1 MRNRDAQRTRVS
13 REVRAAQTFFR
24 RCNTVK
30 YRIEIGDPLPRPLP
44 EKKLS

>member
-1 MRNRDAQRTRVS
+1 MRNATRAS
-13 REVRAAQTFFR
+13 REVAAQALFR

-30 YRIEIGDPLPRPLP
+30 CRIEIGDPLPRPLP